1 MEILKHGNTVIN
13 GKCPKCECEFLYQKK
28 DIEYSYDRI
37 NAYESELEYTYIIC
51 PECGKII
58 IIDDSRTK

>member
-13 GKCPKCECEFLYQKK
+13 GKCPKCECEFLYQKR

-37 NAYESELEYTYIIC
+37 NAYESKLEYTYIIC

-58 IIDDSRTK
+58 IIDDFRNK

>member
-1 MEILKHGNTVIN
+1 MEIIKHGNTVIN

-28 DIEYSYDRI
+28 DIEYSYDI
-37 NAYESELEYTYIIC
+37 SKLKYTYIIC

-58 IIDDSRTK
+58 IIDDFRTK